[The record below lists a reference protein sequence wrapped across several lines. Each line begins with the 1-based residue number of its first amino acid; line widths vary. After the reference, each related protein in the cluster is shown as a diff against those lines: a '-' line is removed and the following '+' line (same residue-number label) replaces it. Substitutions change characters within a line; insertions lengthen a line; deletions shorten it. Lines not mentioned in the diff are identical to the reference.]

1 MKIQGRE
8 RTRTPPELAWQ
19 RIIDPQVILRCTPG
33 LTRLEETE
41 PDCYAATLELKLPAI
56 RGRFE
61 GTVVFVELRRPDR
74 VQLRVSGKGAP
85 GFVNGEVSLVLEP
98 EGEGTAFAYEADVE
112 VGGHVARLGQRMI
125 SGVAKDMARQFF
137 QAFDRLDQV
146 PEDAS
151 AAASPLVAFFALLWL
166 SIKRA
171 LGLSSS

>member
-19 RIIDPQVILRCTPG
+19 RIIDPQVIQRCTPG
-33 LTRLEETE
+33 LTRLQETE
-41 PDCYAATLELKLPAI
+41 PDCFAATIELKLPAI

-61 GTVVFVELRRPDR
+61 GTIVFVARQPPDR
-74 VQLRVSGKGAP
+74 LQLRVSGKGPP
-85 GFVNGEVSLVLEP
+85 GFVNGEVWLVLEP

-112 VGGHVARLGQRMI
+112 VGGQVARLGQRMI
-125 SGVAKDMARQFF
+125 SGVAKDMGTQFF
-137 QAFDRLDQV
+137 EAFDRLDQV

-151 AAASPLVAFFALLWL
+151 AAASPFAAFFSLLWR

-171 LGLSSS
+171 LGLS